1 MYKANYYIEQSI
13 KSLRLFNQTGDIE
26 HFKDAEYFF
35 KKLKVEMRLA
45 ERYQKI
51 DKLKGVKQWIK
62 QH

>member
-1 MYKANYYIEQSI
+1 MNRNEYYINQSI
-13 KSLRLFNQTGDIE
+13 KSLSLFNKTGDIE

-35 KKLKVEMRLA
+35 KKLKVEMWLV

-51 DKLKGVKQWIK
+51 DKLKGVKRWIK

>member
-1 MYKANYYIEQSI
+1 MYKTNYYIEQSI
-13 KSLRLFNQTGDIE
+13 KSLSLFNKTGDIE

-35 KKLKVEMRLA
+35 KKLKVEMWLA

-62 QH
+62 QQ

>member
-1 MYKANYYIEQSI
+1 MYKTNYCIEQSI
-13 KSLRLFNQTGDIE
+13 KSLSLFNQTGDIE

-45 ERYQKI
+45 ERYRKI

>member
-1 MYKANYYIEQSI
+1 MYKTNYCIEQSI
-13 KSLRLFNQTGDIE
+13 KSLSLFNQTGDIE
-26 HFKDAEYFF
+26 HFKVAEYFF

-45 ERYQKI
+45 ERHRKI

>member
-1 MYKANYYIEQSI
+1 MYKTNYYIEQSI
-13 KSLRLFNQTGDIE
+13 KSLNLFNKTGDIE

-51 DKLKGVKQWIK
+51 QKIK
-62 QH
+62 PTSGN

>member
-1 MYKANYYIEQSI
+1 MYKTNYCIEQSI
-13 KSLRLFNQTGDIE
+13 KSLNLFSQTGDIE

-51 DKLKGVKQWIK
+51 DKLKGVKQ
-62 QH
+62 